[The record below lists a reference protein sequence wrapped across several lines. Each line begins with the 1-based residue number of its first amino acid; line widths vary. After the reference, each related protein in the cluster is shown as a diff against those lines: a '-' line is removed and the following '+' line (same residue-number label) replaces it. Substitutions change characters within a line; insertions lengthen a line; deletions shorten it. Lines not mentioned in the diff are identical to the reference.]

1 MGKLSSS
8 HALEALNA
16 GQFHGGHLTGISP
29 PALPAPL
36 AREVPPAP
44 LPAVE
49 PSANGPRPI
58 VRLDRGERAPLEATT
73 DDDCVVL
80 RLRSDETAPSRARH
94 VKQNPPRQRKLRL
107 DPAETAWLERQQ
119 HEGLAEQRQIAGK
132 QFSDQLAPWI
142 TAYETIGQR
151 GGYIWKWCLHGV
163 ELTTLSSVPDNLRG
177 DACDTKVLAGMF
189 NVLVD
194 DVADQQGNG
203 ELLTAL
209 RKMVHGSEV
218 SFDGFAPYERRYG
231 EFTREVWDE
240 IWRRARRYPCYDCY
254 AGLLEFDLAQ
264 LFNTVHYSHLVNS
277 NPYILNVVEHDD
289 YSPQGMGLLSFAM
302 IDLMCS
308 PRFIA
313 NELGKLREAMW
324 HAQWMARIGNLITTW
339 HREVAD
345 RDYSSGVFAHAVARH
360 DLTIDQLVSG
370 NSDQITAAIEHGGHE
385 AYFLRRWK
393 KHRTHVQ
400 RSLDEVKSVDLRAM
414 VRGLERLLQT
424 ELVSRGSK

>member
-1 MGKLSSS
+1 MGKISSS

-16 GQFHGGHLTGISP
+16 TQFRAGHLTGISP
-29 PALPAPL
+29 PALATPL
-36 AREVPPAP
+36 AREAPSAPQAETEPPAN
-44 LPAVE
+44 ASRTVVRVD
-49 PSANGPRPI
+49 SAESAAADAQR
-58 VRLDRGERAPLEATT
+58 
-73 DDDCVVL
+73 DDGCVVIQ
-80 RLRSDETAPSRARH
+80 LRSDEAAPSRTRR
-94 VKQNPPRQRKLRL
+94 VKNTSQRQRKLRL
-107 DPAETAWLERQQ
+107 DPAETAWLQRQQ
-119 HEGLAEQRQIAGK
+119 SEGLVEQRQIAGRR
-132 QFSDQLAPWI
+132 FSDELAPWI
-142 TAYETIGQR
+142 TAYESIGQR

-163 ELTTLSSVPDNLRG
+163 ELTTLSCVPETLRG
-177 DACDTKVLAGMF
+177 DACDTKVLAGVF

-203 ELLTAL
+203 DLLTAL
-209 RKMVHGSEV
+209 RKMVHGGEV
-218 SFDGFAPYERRYG
+218 SFASFAAYERRYG
-231 EFTREVWDE
+231 EFTRQVWDE
-240 IWRRARRYPCYDCY
+240 IWRRAKRYPCYNRY

-313 NELGKLREAMW
+313 GELGKLREAMW

-345 RDYSSGVFAHAVARH
+345 RDYSSGVFAHAVARR
-360 DLTIDQLVSG
+360 DLTIDQLVAG
-370 NSDQITAAIEHGGHE
+370 NSAQITAAIEDGGHE

-393 KHRTHVQ
+393 KHRANVQ
-400 RSLDEVKSVDLRAM
+400 RLLDEVQSVDLQAM

-424 ELVSRGSK
+424 ELVSRGHK

>member
-1 MGKLSSS
+1 MGKISSS
-8 HALEALNA
+8 PALEALNSTQFSAEHLGGIAPAALAPPVVPKEA
-16 GQFHGGHLTGISP
+16 GAPAHHRGAKGDAP
-29 PALPAPL
+29 PH
-36 AREVPPAP
+36 
-44 LPAVE
+44 
-49 PSANGPRPI
+49 
-58 VRLDRGERAPLEATT
+58 
-73 DDDCVVL
+73 
-80 RLRSDETAPSRARH
+80 RS
-94 VKQNPPRQRKLRL
+94 LRL

-119 HEGLAEQRQIAGK
+119 NAGLIEQRQIADK
-132 QFSDQLAPWI
+132 RFSDELAPWI
-142 TAYETIGQR
+142 AAYETIGQR

-163 ELTTLSSVPDNLRG
+163 ELITLSSVTENLRA
-177 DACDTKVLAGMF
+177 DACDTKVLAGLF

-194 DVADQQGNG
+194 DVADQRGNG
-203 ELLTAL
+203 DLLNVL
-209 RKMVHGSEV
+209 RKMVHCGDV
-218 SFDGFAPYERRYG
+218 SFDAFAADDRRYG
-231 EFTREVWDE
+231 ELTRRVWQE
-240 IWRRARRYPCYDCY
+240 IWRRAKRYPCYDRY

-313 NELGKLREAMW
+313 GELGKLREAMW

-360 DLTIDQLVSG
+360 DLTIDQLVAG
-370 NSDQITAAIEHGGHE
+370 DRDQITAAIEHGGHE

-393 KHRTHVQ
+393 KHRAHVQ
-400 RSLDEVKSVDLRAM
+400 RSLDEVRSVDLRAM
-414 VRGLERLLQT
+414 VRGLERLLRT
-424 ELVSRGSK
+424 ELVSRGQK